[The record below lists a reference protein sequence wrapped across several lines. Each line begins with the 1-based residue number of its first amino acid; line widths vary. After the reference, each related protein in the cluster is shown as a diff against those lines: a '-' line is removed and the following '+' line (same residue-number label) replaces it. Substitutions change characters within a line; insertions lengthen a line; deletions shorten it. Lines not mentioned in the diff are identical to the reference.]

1 MSSGSKKRKEATK
14 RSNQHAEFMQK
25 VPKLWSFCTRFV
37 GLCFALIKIYVH
49 INLSSLKYLLY

>member
-25 VPKLWSFCTRFV
+25 VPKLWSFFGNDAKQGDGSTETIGNSR
-37 GLCFALIKIYVH
+37 YVAH
-49 INLSSLKYLLY
+49 SFEF